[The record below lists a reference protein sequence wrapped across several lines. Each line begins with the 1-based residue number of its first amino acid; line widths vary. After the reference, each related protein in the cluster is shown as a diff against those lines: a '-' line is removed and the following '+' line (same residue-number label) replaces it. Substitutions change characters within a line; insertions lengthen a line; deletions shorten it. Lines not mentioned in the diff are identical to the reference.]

1 MLSVMERRREL
12 GVLRAIGSSRRFTLS
27 TILVEGL
34 SIGVV
39 GGLFGVAFGLVEQYV
54 SDFASTQV
62 WSVDVAFRL
71 VPAACLMAF
80 GAIGVC
86 VLGSALPAVRAARAN
101 IVEAVSND

>member
-27 TILVEGL
+27 AILVEGL

-54 SDFASTQV
+54 ADFASTQV

-71 VPAACLMAF
+71 VPTAF
-80 GAIGVC
+80 LLALGAIGVC
-86 VLGSALPAVRAARAN
+86 VLGSALPAMRAARAN